1 MNNHLK
7 KYFSFASST
16 FKKKNPYFG
25 GFELILE
32 GDSLPLSL
40 SLSYTHLLIFGI
52 YTPYLVWSPFLLF
65 SSSSFHLCLLHFWI
79 SKFKTMLPLQV
90 TVYWF
95 AFKSSPIAC
104 MFTIQVSKSGGGGK
118 KRPQL
123 WLFFSLYIIHFF

>member
-1 MNNHLK
+1 M
-7 KYFSFASST
+7 
-16 FKKKNPYFG
+16 
-25 GFELILE
+25 ILE

-79 SKFKTMLPLQV
+79 SKFKIMLPLQV

-104 MFTIQVSKSGGGGK
+104 MFTIQVSKSGGGK
-118 KRPQL
+118 KKTSAMTFL
-123 WLFFSLYIIHFF
+123 LSLHNTFFLKISFKYWPHFFRWFNGHQPITHCFFF